1 MYRVFCLS
9 ILQWLFHMTLLTRVL
24 NFFLLTSILTGCA
37 SEEIIPSNC
46 TGACTTLTGRLTTA
60 NNQQGI
66 GGATVLV
73 KWIYGSAYQAKA
85 KTKAKTATD
94 AAGNYQISFF
104 IEDAELADGFF
115 EVFYLVDKSNYYTI
129 GEDGVAFYHLTRDTI
144 VRVANYVIPRKAYVR
159 LSITNQP
166 QLIADKG
173 QYLST
178 FNTCYGLNNVF
189 SRAIQGGGAAINW
202 DGLPSENPLA
212 VAGDQPVLVK
222 SYKTKNGVLKFS
234 TDSLFIPAGTTQTY
248 TVTY

>member
-1 MYRVFCLS
+1 
-9 ILQWLFHMTLLTRVL
+9 MTLLIR
-24 NFFLLTSILTGCA
+24 LLITSLLASILTSC
-37 SEEIIPSNC
+37 IPQEVIPANC

-73 KWIYGSAYQAKA
+73 KWIYGSAYQPKA

-104 IEDAELADGFF
+104 IEDAELTDGFF
-115 EVFYLVDKSNYYTI
+115 EVFYLVDKSDYYTI
-129 GEDGVAFYHLTRDTI
+129 GENGVAFYHLTRDT
-144 VRVANYVIPRKAYVR
+144 VVQVANYVIPRKAYVR
-159 LSITNQP
+159 LSITNQA

-173 QYLST
+173 QYLSD

-189 SRAIQGGGAAINW
+189 SRGIQGGGSAINW

-222 SYKTKNGVLKFS
+222 SYKTKNGVQTFS